1 MKTFTF
7 PRPGRGGRIT
17 LGITTAVVILAAAT
31 GCTERLPSGS
41 TEIVYHGGHHA
52 KDFKK
57 CIPAGSNGSVSTN
70 DATYRY
76 PVNSRDY
83 QFATNTDG
91 AERGSIDVLSSDGL
105 TMTVNGAVYF
115 TLNDDCAVL
124 QKFHEQVGTAAGAE
138 NGRTDGLGALNDAN
152 WNKMLTKYIGV
163 PVENAL
169 DRVTLG
175 YTSQQL
181 VGDKEAKAA
190 WQKAAAAQIKES
202 IAQVTGGEPYFC
214 KPNYRPNKNDDC
226 GEFSIQLNQA
236 IPPKSLTE
244 ANADAAAQAK
254 RNSTAQSQ
262 ATAQKDLI
270 ALYGVQ
276 GYLQLQQ
283 LQLLQNALN
292 KGNVPFLPVPAGGS
306 INYTPAK

>member
-1 MKTFTF
+1 VKLNFKS
-7 PRPGRGGRIT
+7 RAGRRVG
-17 LGITTAVVILAAAT
+17 AALAAAGILVLAT
-31 GCTERLPSGS
+31 GCTERLPSGM
-41 TEIVYHGGHHA
+41 TEIVYHGGLHA

-57 CIPAGSNGSVSTN
+57 CIPAGQNGGVSAN

-91 AERGSIDVLSSDGL
+91 AERGSISVLSSDGL

-115 TLNDDCAVL
+115 TLNDDCKVL
-124 QKFHEQVGTAAGAE
+124 QKFHELVGTAAGAE
-138 NGRTDGLGALNDAN
+138 DGRTDGVGALNDTN

-175 YTSQQL
+175 YTSTQL
-181 VGDKEAKAA
+181 VSDKTAKAE
-190 WQKAAAAQIKES
+190 WQAAAAKQIKDS

-214 KPNYRPNKNDDC
+214 KPNYKPNSGDEC

-236 IPPKSLTE
+236 TPPQQIID
-244 ANADAAAQAK
+244 ANADKVAATTRASSQQAQAK
-254 RNSTAQSQ
+254 SQ
-262 ATAQKDLI
+262 ADLI
-270 ALYGVQ
+270 KLYGVQ

-283 LQLLQNALN
+283 LQLLRDAMN
-292 KGNVPFLPVPAGGS
+292 KGNIPFLPVPAGGS
-306 INYTPAK
+306 INYTPTK